1 MRWLLPFFTGL
12 LVVWLALSPAATA
25 APQLQITSPT
35 VGESVSGSAVR
46 VSFQVSGVRL
56 RPPPVK
62 VSEAGEHPEQNSPE
76 AGHLHMML
84 DLSPV
89 VMWASQEPYTFEDVP
104 PGEHQLMVEV
114 VNNDHSPFSPPVVR
128 EVRFTVVAPPEV
140 QGAREEAGLPQPA
153 AIPST
158 GEPTGSVSGMAL
170 VLVLLAVGAAGL
182 YLRSLGRRPG

>member
-1 MRWLLPFFTGL
+1 MRWLLPFFVGL
-12 LVVWLALSPAATA
+12 LIIWLALSPAATA

-35 VGESVSGSAVR
+35 AGESVSGSAVR
-46 VSFQVSGVRL
+46 VSFQASGVRL
-56 RPPPVK
+56 RPPPVE
-62 VSEAGEHPEQNSPE
+62 VREAGKHPEQNSPE
-76 AGHLHMML
+76 EGHLHMML
-84 DLSPV
+84 DLNPV

-114 VNNDHSPFSPPVVR
+114 VNNDHAPFSPPVVR

-140 QGAREEAGLPQPA
+140 QGARGEAGLAQPA

-158 GEPTGSVSGMAL
+158 GEPTGSVSRMAL

-182 YLRSLGRRPG
+182 YLRSLERRPR